1 MTNNKHM
8 QHTSEEIKMQVE
20 NPEAKLLANTSSAIL
35 DPQFRSAIADALGLE
50 PQTITLE
57 SRWKSDL
64 DPDSLDF
71 VNIGINLEEIYDVNI
86 NADDFRKA
94 VREAGG
100 DPTIAKVLAIV
111 RRIAKPYCLC
121 VLFKVYRTP
130 WRNLPSS

>member
-1 MTNNKHM
+1 M

-71 VNIGINLEEIYDVNI
+71 VNIGINLEEIFDVNI
-86 NADDFRKA
+86 NDDEFRKA

-111 RRIAKPYCLC
+111 RRIAKPY
-121 VLFKVYRTP
+121 
-130 WRNLPSS
+130 